1 MDRPH
6 CEGIPPAPSTLAELE
21 SLTSLRTTWLLTLY
35 DTWVASYETSST
47 ECSLVLRIDLDKRTS
62 DTKTSS
68 LALALEAT
76 TSEIDSDVI
85 LVSYL
90 KLDERLLDNKLKYRR
105 GEVAGNILLIDCD
118 LA

>member
-1 MDRPH
+1 MGHPH

-47 ECSLVLRIDLDKRTS
+47 KCSLVLRIDLDKRTS
-62 DTKTSS
+62 DTKTSR
-68 LALALEAT
+68 LALTLEAT